1 MKQILKQGEKSM
13 LAKETV
19 ENLKEVISSLKEKK
33 EILKQLQEK
42 FNNENKDLINE
53 MVNLNTEV
61 ETQTAIVKYDA
72 IEEFKVN
79 GVKKLVGG
87 IGIRETKVI
96 SYNEADALKW
106 AKEKDLFITLDKKA
120 FEKSAESL
128 NLEFVN
134 VNKVIQATI
143 PKEFNF

>member
-42 FNNENKDLINE
+42 FNIENKDLINE

-87 IGIRETKVI
+87 IGIRETKDI

>member
-1 MKQILKQGEKSM
+1 M

-19 ENLKEVISSLKEKK
+19 EKLKEVLVSLNEKK

-42 FNNENKDLINE
+42 FNVENKDLINE
-53 MVNLNTEV
+53 IANLNTEF
-61 ETQTAIVKYDA
+61 EKQTAIVKYDA

-87 IGIRETKVI
+87 IGIRETKDI

-106 AKEKDLFITLDKKA
+106 AKEKDMFITLDKKA

>member
-1 MKQILKQGEKSM
+1 M

-19 ENLKEVISSLKEKK
+19 EKLKEVISSLNEKK

-42 FNNENKDLINE
+42 FNVENKDLINE
-53 MVNLNTEV
+53 MVNLNIEV
-61 ETQTAIVKYDA
+61 EKQTAIVKYDA

-79 GVKKLVGG
+79 CVKKLVGG
-87 IGIRETKVI
+87 IGIRETKDI

>member
-19 ENLKEVISSLKEKK
+19 EKLKEVISSLKEKK

-42 FNNENKDLINE
+42 FNIENKDLINE

-87 IGIRETKVI
+87 IGIRETKDL